1 MNESR
6 RMLMAG
12 VIAVGTALAVAVP
25 TFAAA
30 GGERPS
36 LLGVVVPAGAD
47 NPSVSIAGSSSLPTT
62 AVTVTV
68 TSTPATAQT
77 TTEVSVPGTTQGTT
91 QTTTDVSVPGATL
104 TTTNGSTPTSV
115 DDHGGRRNGSDDDR
129 TSTSIEGRTS
139 TTIDDHGGRRD
150 GSERNDDRTSTTIED
165 RTSTTTG
172 GAVTTEE
179 TSVDVPGV
187 VRLDVRRSGS
197 TLTLLAV
204 TPTAGWSVA
213 EQEVRGD
220 RIAIELRSGDGREAE
235 VRVDADG
242 GRLQVR
248 SDIDG

>member
-6 RMLMAG
+6 RMLVAG
-12 VIAVGTALAVAVP
+12 AIAVGTALAVAVP

-36 LLGVVVPAGAD
+36 LLGVVAPAGDD

-62 AVTVTV
+62 AVSVTM
-68 TSTPATAQT
+68 TSTPATTQT
-77 TTEVSVPGTTQGTT
+77 TTDVSVPGTTQATTQTTTDVSVPGTTQGTT
-91 QTTTDVSVPGATL
+91 QTTTDVSVPG
-104 TTTNGSTPTSV
+104 TTQGSTQPTTDVSTPTS
-115 DDHGGRRNGSDDDR
+115 
-129 TSTSIEGRTS
+129 
-139 TTIDDHGGRRD
+139 IDDHGGRRD
-150 GSERNDDRTSTTIED
+150 DSDSDDDDRTSTTIED

-179 TSVDVPGV
+179 TSVNVPGV
-187 VRLDVRRSGS
+187 VRLDVRRSGN

-204 TPTAGWSVA
+204 TPAAGWSVA
-213 EQEVRGD
+213 EQDVRGD
-220 RIAIELRSGDGREAE
+220 RIEIELRSGDGGEAE
-235 VRVDADG
+235 VRVDAEG